1 MTHEKSKENL
11 RRLENLERQKIQK
24 LADLIQKNKA
34 KQDYELKLEEKK
46 FISGASYQI
55 RQVKEA

>member
-34 KQDYELKLEEKK
+34 KHNYELQLEEKK
-46 FISGASYQI
+46 FISGASY
-55 RQVKEA
+55 